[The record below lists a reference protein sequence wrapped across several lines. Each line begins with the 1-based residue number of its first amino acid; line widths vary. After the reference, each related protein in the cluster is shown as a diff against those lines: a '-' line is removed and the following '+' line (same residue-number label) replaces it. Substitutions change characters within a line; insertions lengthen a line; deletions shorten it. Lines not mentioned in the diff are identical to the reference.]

1 MASGGVEFEQ
11 VTVRLGATEV
21 LSDVSLLLQA
31 GKTHVLLG
39 PSGCGKSTMLR
50 LALGLVTATRGVV
63 RLLGDDVA
71 TLARA
76 RFAERVGYVVQSGGL
91 FPHLTAGANVEL
103 AGQAVNRALAAPVAT
118 LFAQVGLD
126 PALRARLPSE
136 LSGGQRQRV
145 ALARA
150 LALEAPVL
158 LLDEPLGAVDP
169 LLRSELQDELRALFR
184 RTARTVLF
192 VTHDLAEAAFFA
204 DTLTIM
210 NAGRIEQHG
219 APEAVLAA
227 PATPFVTRFLT
238 SQRTLHRVGP

>member
-11 VTVRLGATEV
+11 VSVRLDATDV
-21 LSDVSLLLQA
+21 LSDVSLSLEA

-63 RLLGDDVA
+63 RLLGDDVV
-71 TLARA
+71 TLPRA
-76 RFAERVGYVVQSGGL
+76 QLAARVGSVVQSGGL
-91 FPHLTAGANVEL
+91 FPHLSAAANVEL
-103 AGQAVNRALAAPVAT
+103 AGRAVGRALSSSVEA
-118 LFAQVGLD
+118 LFRQAGLE
-126 PALRARLPSE
+126 PALQARLPSE

-150 LALEAPVL
+150 LALDAPVL

-192 VTHDLAEAAFFA
+192 VTHDLAEAAFFG
-204 DTLTIM
+204 DTLTIL

-219 APEAVLAA
+219 APEAVIST
-227 PATPFVTRFLT
+227 PATPFVTRFLA
-238 SQRTLHRVGP
+238 SQRSLHRVGP